1 MTQVGKILVLVIMAF
16 SLIFLAISTMVF
28 VTSKNW
34 KTETAKK
41 ADEVNKVKKSLADAQ
56 AEVGLAKKNL
66 EEAKANAKQ
75 ATKALESRIQTLED
89 ENKRDL
95 AQITTV
101 REQLA
106 VQLQS
111 AKTALDEA
119 EARRKETMLLRE
131 QKSAVEKQ
139 ANEYQLRQADLN
151 DKIREL
157 ERILETAT
165 KNNGDLRERV
175 AKYTTLLQRNGL
187 SADISQIKGMENPP
201 PVTGQVKK
209 VDPTNKRLEITHR
222 LRRRPGRRPRAV
234 PLPHQAPPRVPR
246 PRADHRRGPRSGRGP
261 GAGQYRPGQEDK
273 GGRHCLVYHRP
284 AVLVPG
290 RPLEVGPPPP
300 SDGPSGSPRPPR
312 ATSSSPSWGSPWPPS

>member
-1 MTQVGKILVLVIMAF
+1 MTQVGKILVLVIMMF
-16 SLIFLAISTMVF
+16 SLMFLAISSMVF

-66 EEAKANAKQ
+66 EEAQANAQQ
-75 ATKALESRIQTLED
+75 ATKAYETRIQTLVEN
-89 ENKRDL
+89 NKRDL

-119 EARRKETMLLRE
+119 EARRKETMALRE

-157 ERILETAT
+157 ERSLDTAT
-165 KNNGDLRERV
+165 RNNKDLLERV
-175 AKYTTLLQRNGL
+175 AKYTTLLTSHGL
-187 SADISQIKGMENPP
+187 SADISQIRGMENPP
-201 PVTGQVKK
+201 PVTGQVMK
-209 VDPTNKRLEITHR
+209 VDPTNKRLEVSIGSDDGLVIGHQLFLYRTK
-222 LRRRPGRRPRAV
+222 PRAEYLGKGQV
-234 PLPHQAPPRVPR
+234 IAVEPDQAVLRVLGSTVQGKKLKEGDVVSSTIVPR
-246 PRADHRRGPRSGRGP
+246 F
-261 GAGQYRPGQEDK
+261 
-273 GGRHCLVYHRP
+273 
-284 AVLVPG
+284 
-290 RPLEVGPPPP
+290 
-300 SDGPSGSPRPPR
+300 
-312 ATSSSPSWGSPWPPS
+312 